1 MSALLL
7 ARDALPT
14 LVRRIDHGLGDC
26 NGWRPENA
34 LMDRP
39 VKSQTRVASRSAP
52 ARLLACQQAPAAA
65 GQELAGDAWSKRFA
79 GPDDHIGGPHV
90 GAREQ

>member
-52 ARLLACQQAPAAA
+52 AAA